1 MKSVYNDIA
10 REFFIKRNFLRAIEY
25 QSIHLTMFVD
35 DAEGWLNLGKALTF
49 TEQFEEAERVLLRSC
64 ELAPDRVNYLLD
76 LQVLYTLTSN
86 AEKYVP
92 IVERLKREIPNEKRL
107 IFNCAWDR
115 IKAGE
120 TYEGF
125 ADLEVGRQE
134 GFFGSDYTDFKGVR
148 LPSLEKIKGNKIAI
162 IGEGGLGDEIIASR
176 YASLI
181 KKYDG
186 TPILYVSESL
196 HSILGHLAKCRKGA
210 DSVNGGKNFSD
221 INNSIEFDYYIPGMA
236 SAALFKEI
244 PNEVYLFAK
253 PEYIEKH
260 KIISDKKKVGIC
272 WHGNTSYEWEQI
284 RGIPKDLMFSLK
296 DDKIELFNLQKGET
310 DLQLDSWDD
319 TLGIIANLD
328 CVVSSCTS
336 IVHAAAGMGKRV
348 YLLTPLAPYY
358 VWTSKEKWYQDVIIF
373 NKDQYNGYAKHI
385 ETIRGLI
392 CQ

>member
-25 QSIHLTMFVD
+25 QCIHLALFVD

-49 TEQFEEAERVLLRSC
+49 TEQFEEAETALLRSC
-64 ELAPDRVNYLLD
+64 ALAPNRVDYLLD

-92 IVERLKREIPNEKRL
+92 VVERLKREIPNEKRL

-120 TYEGF
+120 TFEGF

-134 GFFGSDYTDFKGVR
+134 GFFGSDYTDFKGIR
-148 LPSLEKIKGNKIAI
+148 LPNLEKIKGNKIAI

-176 YASLI
+176 YTDLI
-181 KKYDG
+181 RKYG
-186 TPILYVSESL
+186 GKPMLYVSESL
-196 HSILGHLAKCRKGA
+196 HGILGHLAECKKGA
-210 DSVNGGKNFSD
+210 DSINGAKNFSD
-221 INNSIEFDYYIPGMA
+221 INNNIEFDYYIPGMA

-253 PEYIEKH
+253 STYVEKH
-260 KIISDKKKVGIC
+260 KIVSDKKKVGIC

-284 RGIPKDLMFSLK
+284 RGVPKDLMFSLA
-296 DDKIELFNLQKGET
+296 DDKIALFNLQKGET
-310 DLQLDSWDD
+310 DLQLDTWDD
-319 TLGIIANLD
+319 TLGIIVNLD

-373 NKDQYNGYAKHI
+373 NKDKFDGYVKHI